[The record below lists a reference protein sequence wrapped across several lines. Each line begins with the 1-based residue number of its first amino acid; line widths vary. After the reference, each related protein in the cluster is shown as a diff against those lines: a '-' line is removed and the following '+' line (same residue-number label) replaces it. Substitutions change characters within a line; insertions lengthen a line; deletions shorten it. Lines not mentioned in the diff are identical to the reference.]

1 MTVKRRSKM
10 ADSVEVV
17 LLDRRMPGLSGD
29 EVLEQIRDQGYD
41 SRVVMVT
48 AVDPDFDI
56 IEMGFDDYLV
66 KPVSKDELVDMVDDV
81 ADRSD
86 YESDIQE
93 YYALVSKK
101 ALLESEKA
109 DRELTNNEE
118 YQDLTDRV
126 AGARAARRRDG
137 LRNVLPR
144 RFRRRISRSPV
155 RELDADFELESSPS
169 TLAFGRDDRPSVPGS
184 DFSDDPEADS
194 ESLCR
199 RRNRR
204 IEDFVPEFLGS
215 PSPSSSIKN
224 PRARPSRSPRPPRLS
239 RSSLPSRSRAVRRER
254 FWSCHCVRYCS

>member
-1 MTVKRRSKM
+1 MTDGPEILVVDDEARLADLFAAWLQAEWDVETAYDGEEALEKM

-29 EVLEQIRDQGYD
+29 EVLEEIRDRERD

-66 KPVSKDELVDMVDDV
+66 KPVSKDELVDMVEDV

-109 DRELTNNEE
+109 DRELADNEE
-118 YQDLTDRV
+118 YQELCERV
-126 AGARAARRRDG
+126 D
-137 LRNVLPR
+137 
-144 RFRRRISRSPV
+144 
-155 RELDADFELESSPS
+155 ELEQRVDETVSGMSSH
-169 TLAFGRDDRPSVPGS
+169 D
-184 DFSDDPEADS
+184 
-194 ESLCR
+194 
-199 RRNRR
+199 
-204 IEDFVPEFLGS
+204 DFVGAFEDLQS
-215 PSPSSSIKN
+215 
-224 PRARPSRSPRPPRLS
+224 
-239 RSSLPSRSRAVRRER
+239 E
-254 FWSCHCVRYCS
+254 H

>member
-1 MTVKRRSKM
+1 MSDGPEVLVVDDEARLADLFAAWLQADWAVETAYDGEEALEKM

-29 EVLEQIRDQGYD
+29 EVLEQIREQGYD

-66 KPVSKDELVDMVDDV
+66 KPASKDELVDMVDDV

-109 DRELTNNEE
+109 DRELADNEE
-118 YQDLTDRV
+118 YQDLSDRV
-126 AGARAARRRDG
+126 A
-137 LRNVLPR
+137 
-144 RFRRRISRSPV
+144 
-155 RELDADFELESSPS
+155 ELEQRVDETVSGMSSH
-169 TLAFGRDDRPSVPGS
+169 D
-184 DFSDDPEADS
+184 
-194 ESLCR
+194 
-199 RRNRR
+199 
-204 IEDFVPEFLGS
+204 DFVGAFQDLQSE
-215 PSPSSSIKN
+215 N
-224 PRARPSRSPRPPRLS
+224 
-239 RSSLPSRSRAVRRER
+239 
-254 FWSCHCVRYCS
+254 